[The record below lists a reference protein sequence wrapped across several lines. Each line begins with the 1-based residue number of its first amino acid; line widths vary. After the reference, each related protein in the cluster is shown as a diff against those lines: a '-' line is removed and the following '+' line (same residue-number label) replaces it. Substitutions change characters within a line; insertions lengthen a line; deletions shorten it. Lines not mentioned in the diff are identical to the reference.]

1 MITISGLTD
10 RQKHI
15 MELLWTCNDLAQ
27 VNTFIKALPT
37 KADQQDAQSLV
48 LIATQETLEEEGVLD
63 QFKEQALEAIDRCR

>member
-10 RQKHI
+10 RKKHI